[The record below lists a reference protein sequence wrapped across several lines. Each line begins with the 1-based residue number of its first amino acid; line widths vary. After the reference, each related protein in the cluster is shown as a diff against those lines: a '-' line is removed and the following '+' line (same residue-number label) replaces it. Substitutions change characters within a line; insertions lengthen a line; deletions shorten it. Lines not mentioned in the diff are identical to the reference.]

1 MSKSFNK
8 INLPNTVPGYTLPT
22 TTSSEINLKFK
33 DLPIPTNDIRVTHP
47 SVELPH
53 VSYPSYQI
61 HETNQILSE
70 TNQMVANVPPDF
82 YNTIEDKMVV
92 NDGTSGSYEQFGGN
106 LTQMNVYH
114 KKYLKYKN
122 KYIALKSKLGGDVPL
137 DERTVYTNIY
147 YSNNGDVN
155 KIKEFFANDINTHY
169 IQPILDLLRPIDTYI
184 FNNFKKEE
192 KLVFLVALNQEYLT
206 AKKQENNK
214 RLTYVKN
221 LTYLFK
227 RWYDDWHTYPI
238 KESQN
243 LEIIKDL
250 RDLFDSI

>member
-8 INLPNTVPGYTLPT
+8 INLPSTVPGYTLPT

-33 DLPIPTNDIRVTHP
+33 DFPTPTNDIRVPHET
-47 SVELPH
+47 VGIPH
-53 VSYPSYQI
+53 VTDHSYQI

-70 TNQMVANVPPDF
+70 TNPMIANIPPDF
-82 YNTIEDKMVV
+82 YNTINDKMVV

-106 LTQMNVYH
+106 GYY
-114 KKYLKYKN
+114 KKYLKYKQ
-122 KYIALKSKLGGDVPL
+122 KYFNLKSKLGGDVPL
-137 DERTVYTNIY
+137 NERTLYTNIY
-147 YSNNGDVN
+147 YSNNGDVD
-155 KIKEFFANDINTHY
+155 KIKEFFANDNNTHY

-250 RDLFDSI
+250 RDYFDSI

>member
-8 INLPNTVPGYTLPT
+8 INLPNIIPGY
-22 TTSSEINLKFK
+22 NL
-33 DLPIPTNDIRVTHP
+33 PTNDIRVP
-47 SVELPH
+47 SQSVDL
-53 VSYPSYQI
+53 SQINQPSFQL
-61 HETNQILSE
+61 HETNQLLSE
-70 TNQMVANVPPDF
+70 TNPMVANVPPDF
-82 YNTIEDKMVV
+82 FNTIDDKMIV

-106 LTQMNVYH
+106 QKKINEYH

-122 KYIALKSKLGGDVPL
+122 KYITLKSKLGGDLPL
-137 DERTVYTNIY
+137 DERTLYTNIY
-147 YSNNGDVN
+147 YYNNGDIN
-155 KIKEFFANDINTHY
+155 KIKEFFANDNNTHY

-206 AKKQENNK
+206 AKKEENNK